1 MIAFFDKILKEYY
14 SNVVILRVFSKI
26 VDAVN
31 NVVWSPALVAL
42 LIFAGLFFSFKTRF
56 VQVRRLG
63 LMVRLLFSK
72 PKDDAGDDIHDT
84 TSDGGP
90 VPKNKVSSF
99 SAFCMALSGRV
110 GTGNIVG
117 VATAIALGG
126 PGAVFWMWIIA
137 FFGASTAFVE
147 STLSQAYRFPHHSSF
162 RGGPFS
168 YIQHGLHKRWIGI
181 LFAVIVIAGYGLFLS
196 TVQANGASQAFLN
209 SYNISPLT
217 TGIGLAVLLAIV
229 IIGGVKRI
237 SEVASVITP
246 FMALGYII
254 LAFVVLASNATQI
267 PYLLGQIVTN
277 AFGINPL
284 CGGIL
289 GSTITMGVKRGIFSN
304 EAGQGGGAIV
314 SATANVKHPAQQ
326 GLVQAFSVY
335 VDTLLVCTA
344 TALMILSAGTY
355 NVFDSATGEMLMANA
370 PELGNNYVN
379 FTQAAVDSVFGGFGS
394 QFVSIALIFFV
405 FTTLM
410 AYYFYSETSI
420 IYICREVAAKHKK
433 LYSRSLENAFIW
445 IFRILLLAAVVF
457 GAVRETDV
465 IWKLGDIGVGLLA
478 WVNVIAILILSPQ
491 AIKALKE
498 YEGRF
503 LKKK

>member
-1 MIAFFDKILKEYY
+1 
-14 SNVVILRVFSKI
+14 VFSKI
-26 VDAVN
+26 VEAVN
-31 NVVWSPALVAL
+31 NVVWSPALVVL
-42 LIFAGLFFSFKTRF
+42 LIFAGLFFTFRTRF

-63 LMVRLLFSK
+63 LMVKLLFTKHEDDSDPK
-72 PKDDAGDDIHDT
+72 PDKSGAV
-84 TSDGGP
+84 

-126 PGAVFWMWIIA
+126 PGAIFWMWLIA

-147 STLSQAYRFPHHSSF
+147 STLAQIYRFPHHSSF

-168 YIQHGLHKRWIGI
+168 YIQEGLHQRWLG
-181 LFAVIVIAGYGLFLS
+181 LVFAVITLVGYGLFLP

-209 SYNISPLT
+209 SYSISPLA

-229 IIGGVKRI
+229 IIGGVRRI
-237 SEVASVITP
+237 ADVASIVTP

-254 LAFVVLASNATQI
+254 VALVVLACNAKQI
-267 PYLLGQIVTN
+267 PFLLGQIFTN

-289 GSTITMGVKRGIFSN
+289 GSTIMMGVKRGIFSN
-304 EAGQGGGAIV
+304 EAGQGGGAMV

-355 NVFDSATGEMLMANA
+355 NIIDSNTGEMLVANA

-379 FTQAAVDSVFGGFGS
+379 FTQSAVDSVFGGFGG
-394 QFVSIALIFFV
+394 QFISIALIFFV

-410 AYYFYSETSI
+410 AYYFYSESSI
-420 IYICREVAAKHKK
+420 IYICREVAKKHKIQYPRK
-433 LYSRSLENAFIW
+433 LEDTFIW
-445 IFRILLLAAVVF
+445 IYRIMLLSAVVF

-465 IWKLGDIGVGLLA
+465 IWQLGDIGVGLSA
-478 WVNVIAILILSPQ
+478 WVNVIAILILCPQ
-491 AIKALKE
+491 AFKALRE
-498 YEGRF
+498 YESR
-503 LKKK
+503 LKK

>member
-1 MIAFFDKILKEYY
+1 M
-14 SNVVILRVFSKI
+14 V
-26 VDAVN
+26 
-31 NVVWSPALVAL
+31 L
-42 LIFAGLFFSFKTRF
+42 LIFAGLFFTFRTRF

-63 LMVRLLFSK
+63 LMVKLLFTKHEDDSDPK
-72 PKDDAGDDIHDT
+72 PDKSGAV
-84 TSDGGP
+84 

-126 PGAVFWMWIIA
+126 PGAIFWMWLIA

-147 STLSQAYRFPHHSSF
+147 STLAQIYRFPHHSSF

-168 YIQHGLHKRWIGI
+168 YIQEGLHQRWLG
-181 LFAVIVIAGYGLFLS
+181 LVFAVITLVGYGLFLP

-209 SYNISPLT
+209 SYSISPLA

-229 IIGGVKRI
+229 IIGGVRRI
-237 SEVASVITP
+237 ADVASIVTP

-254 LAFVVLASNATQI
+254 VALVVLACNAKQI
-267 PYLLGQIVTN
+267 PFLLGQIFTN

-289 GSTITMGVKRGIFSN
+289 GSTIMMGVKRGIFSN
-304 EAGQGGGAIV
+304 EAGQGGGAMV

-355 NVFDSATGEMLMANA
+355 NIIDSNTGEMLVANA

-379 FTQAAVDSVFGGFGS
+379 FTQSAVDSVFGGFGG
-394 QFVSIALIFFV
+394 QFISIALIFFV

-410 AYYFYSETSI
+410 AYYFYSESSI
-420 IYICREVAAKHKK
+420 IYICREVAKKHKIQYPRK
-433 LYSRSLENAFIW
+433 LEDTFIW
-445 IFRILLLAAVVF
+445 IYRIMLLSAVVF

-465 IWKLGDIGVGLLA
+465 IWQLGDIGVGLSA
-478 WVNVIAILILSPQ
+478 WVNVIAILILCPQ
-491 AIKALKE
+491 AFKALRE
-498 YEGRF
+498 YESR
-503 LKKK
+503 LKK